1 MMAREVTLPSIELV
15 LEMMASD
22 SLPSLDKIKEFI
34 ARPGQVCL
42 DAHIPHSASDRRSVN
57 FSDKNVEVSTDIG
70 LTAGLSTEEL
80 DGVNNLDDEFIED
93 DTGPQYKKN
102 YDTNN
107 AIINRPMRHDL
118 NSIVTVKGLANY
130 YIGLTEKCLEDKDD
144 NPWSNADAQEESGLL
159 IGWKHLGLSYPMI
172 AHLPLP

>member
-1 MMAREVTLPSIELV
+1 MIKKKLYPGPSLPPYEACDKCYSHYRKYWHKESGDFHFNITDGDGAMMAREVTLPSIELV

-22 SLPSLDKIKEFI
+22 SLPSLDKIKECI

-80 DGVNNLDDEFIED
+80 DDVNNLDDEFIED
-93 DTGPQYKKN
+93 DTGPQSKKI
-102 YDTNN
+102 T
-107 AIINRPMRHDL
+107 IPTM
-118 NSIVTVKGLANY
+118 
-130 YIGLTEKCLEDKDD
+130 
-144 NPWSNADAQEESGLL
+144 Q
-159 IGWKHLGLSYPMI
+159 
-172 AHLPLP
+172 

>member
-80 DGVNNLDDEFIED
+80 DDVNNLDDEFIKD
-93 DTGPQYKKN
+93 DTGPQSKKN
-102 YDTNN
+102 T
-107 AIINRPMRHDL
+107 IPTM
-118 NSIVTVKGLANY
+118 
-130 YIGLTEKCLEDKDD
+130 
-144 NPWSNADAQEESGLL
+144 Q
-159 IGWKHLGLSYPMI
+159 
-172 AHLPLP
+172 